1 MPKLFRLP
9 PDIQVQQK
17 TLEARPVPEALPEAQ
32 PSTKSGSPP
41 AAPSQKL
48 HVFPSDLGTGS
59 YNRKTGTVG
68 AADYYFINFGIVL
81 PKKSTASAN
90 LSSSS
95 SVVVDRRGEKIT
107 NWRGRD
113 LNKGTDIS
121 PLLGNAYNMTTD
133 TNIALYMPDEL
144 KVNYSADILSVDQGM
159 LANYVSNGMMA
170 GFQGSKDFMMA
181 NIANLFK
188 AGLIAASG
196 ADEAASIFAQLQARE
211 GEAVNPNTEQLFRN
225 IKNREFNYNF
235 KLVPRNANEGKIIQN
250 IIKLFKY
257 HMHPAVKADRVE
269 FEFPSLFVI
278 TYYRSGQIYEELHKI
293 GACYLENMNV
303 DYAGAGQFH
312 AFRDGQPVQVNLDLK
327 FREAI
332 IHTKESINQGY

>member
-1 MPKLFRLP
+1 MPQLVEAP
-9 PDIQVQQK
+9 NINIVNPDPTYSK
-17 TLEARPVPEALPEAQ
+17 TTPPEALPL
-32 PSTKSGSPP
+32 TKGGS
-41 AAPSQKL
+41 APIAPTQKL
-48 HVFPSDLGTGS
+48 HVFPSDLGSGS
-59 YNRKTGTVG
+59 YNRKIGQVA

-90 LSSSS
+90 LNSSYSE
-95 SVVVDRRGEKIT
+95 VVDRRGTRIT

-113 LNKGTDIS
+113 LNAKTDLS
-121 PLLGNAYNMTTD
+121 PLLANAYTLTTD
-133 TNIALYMPDEL
+133 TNIALYMPDEV

-159 LANYVSNGMMA
+159 LANYVNNSAMA
-170 GFQGSKDFMMA
+170 GLQGSSDFMIA

-188 AGLIAASG
+188 AGLIAATG
-196 ADEAASIFAQLQARE
+196 AEEATSVFAQLQ
-211 GEAVNPNTEQLFRN
+211 GTVGKAVNPSTEQLFRN
-225 IKNREFNYNF
+225 IKNREFSYNF
-235 KLVPRNANEGKIIQN
+235 KLVPRNASEGKTIQN

-257 HMHPAVKADRVE
+257 HMHPAVSANRVE

-278 TYYRSGQIYEELHKI
+278 TYYRSGQVYEELHKI
-293 GACYLENMNV
+293 AACYLENMSV

-312 AFRDGQPVQVNLDLK
+312 AFRDGQPVQVNLELK